1 MLRPPT
7 AAQATR
13 LPQRWRNTTSSS
25 CPRAAWQRPP
35 HARHPRSE
43 HHGEATLHE
52 ARSER
57 EPEPG
62 ALARAG
68 QLRWRNT
75 MMSPPRARPRPHSV
89 RHAMSVSLA
98 LICAGHHL
106 LHLTTAPPHRHR
118 VTAQLLP
125 CQPLP
130 QELPHRPLPP
140 IGSPPSDP
148 CSSSCVDLRND
159 HEAVDS
165 PPTPLETP
173 TCRPRTRPAATG
185 CEEDKSHAAAIPASF
200 TGCAGNSLRQRHGG
214 EGKIGVATARVCAPL
229 VSPRGER
236 RHCGVFWIR

>member
-13 LPQRWRNTTSSS
+13 LPRRWRNTTSSS
-25 CPRAAWQRPP
+25 CPRAARQRAP

-52 ARSER
+52 ARSKR
-57 EPEPG
+57 EPELG
-62 ALARAG
+62 APARAG
-68 QLRWRNT
+68 QLRWWNT
-75 MMSPPRARPRPHSV
+75 MTSPPRARPRPHSV
-89 RHAMSVSLA
+89 RHATSVSSA
-98 LICAGHHL
+98 PICAGHHL
-106 LHLTTAPPHRHR
+106 LHLTTTPPHRHR

-125 CQPLP
+125 CRPLP

-140 IGSPPSDP
+140 TGSPPSDP

-173 TCRPRTRPAATG
+173 TCRPHTRPAATC
-185 CEEDKSHAAAIPASF
+185 CEEDKSHAAAIPAAARSDSGMAGRGRLGWRLLGF
-200 TGCAGNSLRQRHGG
+200 TLHSCRLG
-214 EGKIGVATARVCAPL
+214 ESDATVGY
-229 VSPRGER
+229 SG
-236 RHCGVFWIR
+236 